1 MTSEEHLERGQHLI
15 DKLES
20 GDHLADEKNDL
31 AMRAFLHFQAVLAIA
46 ADTYLADRHEA
57 RYGHD

>member
-1 MTSEEHLERGQHLI
+1 VTSEEHLERGQYLI

-31 AMRAFLHFQAVLAIA
+31 AMRAFLRFRAVLAGA
-46 ADTYLADRHEA
+46 YLRAFA
-57 RYGHD
+57 RQ

>member
-1 MTSEEHLERGQHLI
+1 
-15 DKLES
+15 
-20 GDHLADEKNDL
+20 
-31 AMRAFLHFQAVLAIA
+31 MRAFRHFQAVLAIA